1 MKVYLSRT
9 LTKLAR
15 WENFKMAK
23 VHLKITGVDARS
35 QGQTEHENSHQ
46 TACGFVRDN
55 VTKNNEN
62 ITCFYCL
69 KQINER

>member
-1 MKVYLSRT
+1 
-9 LTKLAR
+9 
-15 WENFKMAK
+15 MAK